1 MPVEKGCS
9 GLSHYSLRCLVC
21 GERYG
26 ESEQGFRLRCAADHH
41 PSLLRAD
48 YDANRLSVKP
58 ENSGLFRYADWL
70 PVNRVHPHAGRTVT
84 FQSAALSE
92 RLGLDNLFI
101 AFNGYW
107 PEKDATFE
115 TGSFKELEALTV
127 TARIPEGEHRCLVM
141 ASAGNSGMAF
151 LQICSEYAVPVVVV
165 VPAKSLKSMWI
176 TRQKHPNVILL
187 ALKGKVDYF
196 DAIELANAVAEQD
209 GFYNEGG
216 ALNVARRDGMGSV
229 LLAAA
234 ETMGRIPDHYV
245 QAIGSGTG
253 GIAAWEMS
261 QRLRADGGYG
271 NAQMRL
277 HLVQNSPFAI
287 MTDAWEQSAKEL
299 PLVPPD
305 DARRRVA
312 HIYAKVLSNRRPPYS
327 ITGGVYDA
335 LKDSQG
341 HTYKVTNPAARRA
354 GRLFEAAIGCDLHP
368 AAAVALAGLQQAVA
382 TGRIAR
388 DETVLLNVTG
398 GGIKRLEAE
407 GKKKSLKADVVLTPG
422 SISPD
427 RLAARI
433 IEIRKANG
441 TL

>member
-1 MPVEKGCS
+1 M
-9 GLSHYSLRCLVC
+9 
-21 GERYG
+21 
-26 ESEQGFRLRCAADHH
+26 
-41 PSLLRAD
+41 
-48 YDANRLSVKP
+48 
-58 ENSGLFRYADWL
+58 FRYADWL
-70 PVNRVHPHAGRTVT
+70 PVKRIHAHAGRTVT
-84 FQSAALSE
+84 FQNEALAE

-107 PEKDATFE
+107 PEKDAAFE

-127 TARIPEGEHRCLVM
+127 TARIPEGENRCLVM

-176 TRQKHPNVILL
+176 TRAKHPDAILV
-187 ALKGKVDYF
+187 ALNGKVDYF
-196 DAIELANAVAEQD
+196 DAIELANAIAEQD

-229 LLAAA
+229 LLSAA

-261 QRLRADGGYG
+261 QRLLEDGSYG

-305 DARRRVA
+305 VARRRISHV
-312 HIYAKVLSNRRPPYS
+312 YAKVLSNRRPPYS
-327 ITGGVYDA
+327 ITGGVYDV

-341 HTYKVTNPAARRA
+341 FTYKVTNPAARKA
-354 GRLFEAAIGCDLHP
+354 GRLFEAAVGCDLHP

-382 TGRIAR
+382 AGRIPR

-407 GKKKSLKADVVLTPG
+407 GKKVSLKADITLTPG
-422 SISPD
+422 GISPD
-427 RLAARI
+427 KLAARI
-433 IEIRKANG
+433 LEIRKANG
-441 TL
+441 TLK